1 MPGTLVTD
9 SLASDLLTG
18 STLNSAGTTNGTVAD
33 LGHPCEFGVRVE
45 TGTVT
50 GTSPTLDI
58 TVQASSTSDFSSDV
72 VDVVAFP
79 QIGDEDNVV
88 KHLVAYTPKRYVRA
102 AVTSVSTM
110 RRRRGTPSASTTTT
124 ATPRTTRSCPSTT
137 WP

>member
-102 AVTSVSTM
+102 AVTVG
-110 RRRRGTPSASTTTT
+110 GTSPVFTGTT
-124 ATPRTTRSCPSTT
+124 AKAVERHLLRTPSTT
-137 WP
+137 A